1 MSNDFGEIFP
11 MLNKTEYVLNGALV
25 HPIGADRTQKVP
37 TRWPNRPSRKGFSYE
52 NQNATRLA

>member
-1 MSNDFGEIFP
+1 